1 MPRRSERRRRRQPPA
16 SPPETDAAAPGPALL
31 RRADVLM
38 AGVLG
43 GGVVLIV
50 VIAVA
55 LSGGGGG
62 TPAGQQAT
70 APPAPTTTGPPF
82 SPVTDDEKAVQE
94 LARRS
99 IEVLPEGR
107 WPSLYDSFTPEFRQR
122 CPQEQFNE
130 GGVKAAQDLGAD
142 LARLGFKRLEQ
153 VTVTETTA
161 SAVIVG
167 EVRGKSEY
175 TVQAGFAKADGV
187 WKIAP
192 APNTQGCEAFSRLS
206 G

>member
-1 MPRRSERRRRRQPPA
+1 M
-16 SPPETDAAAPGPALL
+16 LI
-31 RRADVLM
+31 

-50 VIAVA
+50 IIAVA
-55 LSGGGGG
+55 LSGGGDGG
-62 TPAGQQAT
+62 TPAGQQTTPA
-70 APPAPTTTGPPF
+70 PAPTTAGPPF

-99 IEVLPEGR
+99 IETLPEGQ

-130 GGVKAAQDLGAD
+130 GGVKAEQDLGAD
-142 LARLGFKRLEQ
+142 LALLSFKRLEQ